1 MARSSGSGKKARTFP
16 AKRDSYKPSQAE
28 KSEAR
33 RNTKEE
39 AVVTT
44 ANRNYT
50 FKEVEPLNFIQGEY
64 LDAIKH
70 NDIVFGIGSA
80 GTGKTFIAAS
90 YAASEL
96 FHRRIDKVIL
106 TRPNVETGRGLGFL
120 PGTLEEKYAPYLLP
134 FDSIFTK
141 ALGKG
146 FYEYCL
152 KNKDIEPTPLGFL
165 RGTTFDNCIVLVDE
179 AQNCSKEEMKMLLSR
194 IGKNCKMILSGDTE
208 QSDIPNSGLEDAVT
222 RLDGISGIE
231 VIEFLDED
239 IVRSAICKK
248 IIMAYRD

>member
-1 MARSSGSGKKARTFP
+1 MARSSGSSKKVRSYPTKP
-16 AKRDSYKPSQAE
+16 SYKPSQEE
-28 KSEAR
+28 KSQNR
-33 RNTKEE
+33 RSSTDK
-39 AVVTT
+39 AYQ
-44 ANRNYT
+44 ANYQ
-50 FKEVEPLNFIQGEY
+50 FKEVQPLNFIQGEY

-96 FHRRIDKVIL
+96 FHRRVDKVIL

-120 PGTLEEKYAPYLLP
+120 PGTLDEKYAPYLLP

-152 KNKDIEPTPLGFL
+152 KSKDIEPTPLGFL
-165 RGTTFDNCIVLVDE
+165 RGSTFENCIVLVDE
-179 AQNCSKEEMKMLLSR
+179 AQNCTREEMKMMLSR
-194 IGKNCKMILSGDTE
+194 IGKNCKMIFSGDTE
-208 QSDIPNSGLEDAVT
+208 QADIENSGLDDAVD
-222 RLDGISGIE
+222 RLEGISGIE
-231 VIEFLDED
+231 IIEFLDED
-239 IVRSAICKK
+239 IVRSKMCKE
-248 IIMAYRD
+248 IIRAYRN